1 MEIGKKQEDVR
12 IFNPRNFFIDKL
24 HIQMNELK
32 AEIIINA
39 GIRIAQQNLA
49 NAYVLKKG
57 DIDAGSIFVKVDT
70 LDGYSKLFSRN
81 LSYDFMHDKTFIQFQ
96 DLYPNQKIET
106 INVDNRISKEISIDR
121 DCWVIEIEDKNG
133 INPFQ
138 NLNC

>member
-12 IFNPRNFFIDKL
+12 IFNTRNFFIDKS

-32 AEIIINA
+32 TEIIINA

>member
-1 MEIGKKQEDVR
+1 MFGFLILE
-12 IFNPRNFFIDKL
+12 NFFIDKL

-106 INVDNRISKEISIDR
+106 INVNNRISKEISIDT

-133 INPFQ
+133 INPFE